1 MPPTTQQTATTI
13 FYRNIRWLKF
23 VDRLGKKGAGILEYL
38 GGLGTM
44 AAQTAH
50 AAITRPIYGSE
61 IVAQMDELGV
71 KSLSITGITA
81 FSVGMVL
88 ALQTAYSLAA
98 FGGKMFT
105 GRVVAI
111 SLVRE
116 LGPVLTALMVGGR
129 VGSGITAELGSMTV
143 TEQVDALRSMAI
155 SPIRRLVLPRVLA
168 VVIML
173 PILTAIADV
182 LGILGGLLI
191 AVVDLQL
198 TTQDYLNSIWQ
209 AMAIQD
215 ITSGLAKT
223 FFFGLAVAL
232 IGCYNGLKVEGG
244 AAAVGQAT
252 TRDRGSRF
260 DLRLIVR
267 LLPDEALPR
276 AMSAERDATPGRV
289 DADSP
294 GRAGGR
300 RSSSSSAS
308 GSATAGERSWRRRL
322 RSASGEVVCILGPS
336 GTGKSVYAPPHQRP
350 DEARRRRRPG
360 LRRVDQS
367 ASPRKSSPRSGGG
380 SPCSSRE
387 ARSSTR

>member
-1 MPPTTQQTATTI
+1 VFYSGRERRLESRDSMPPTTQQTATTI

-44 AAQTAH
+44 LVQTAH
-50 AAITRPIYGSE
+50 AAVTRPFYASQV
-61 IVAQMDELGV
+61 VAQMDDLGV

-155 SPIRRLVLPRVLA
+155 SPIRRLVLPRILA

-191 AVVDLQL
+191 AVVELQL
-198 TTQDYLNSIWQ
+198 TSQDYLNSIWNSL
-209 AMAIQD
+209 AIED

-223 FFFGLAVAL
+223 FFFGLEVAV
-232 IGCYNGLKVEGG
+232 IGCYNGLQVEGG
-244 AAAVGQAT
+244 ATSVGNAT
-252 TRDRGSRF
+252 TRTVVFASISILVSDF
-260 DLRLIVR
+260 FLTKLF
-267 LLPDEALPR
+267 LAL
-276 AMSAERDATPGRV
+276 
-289 DADSP
+289 
-294 GRAGGR
+294 
-300 RSSSSSAS
+300 
-308 GSATAGERSWRRRL
+308 
-322 RSASGEVVCILGPS
+322 
-336 GTGKSVYAPPHQRP
+336 
-350 DEARRRRRPG
+350 
-360 LRRVDQS
+360 
-367 ASPRKSSPRSGGG
+367 
-380 SPCSSRE
+380 
-387 ARSSTR
+387 